1 MMLVYMLKSKKSQFW
16 YADFLIAVLI
26 LVLISYLF
34 ISSIN
39 QLNKKQDKFQSISSD
54 SLLISS
60 TLMSEGYCV
69 DDNCEGNWRNLLG
82 NIGFVENGKVIQDN
96 LKALISLTSTSE
108 GYNISKILLGTR
120 NNYIFYFED
129 SDDLNSKITISGE
142 TKNIYGYYKNP
153 PITEVSQINAES
165 YVRTTR
171 FVYLENVNTKKI
183 AKLVVIVW

>member
-69 DDNCEGNWRNLLG
+69 NDNCVEWRNLLG
-82 NIGFVENGKVIQDN
+82 NIGFVKEGKVIQDK
-96 LKALISLTSTSE
+96 LKSLISLTSTNE
-108 GYNISKILLGTR
+108 GYETSKILLGTR

-129 SDDLNSKITISGE
+129 SDTLN
-142 TKNIYGYYKNP
+142 
-153 PITEVSQINAES
+153 
-165 YVRTTR
+165 
-171 FVYLENVNTKKI
+171 
-183 AKLVVIVW
+183 

>member
-1 MMLVYMLKSKKSQFW
+1 MMSAYMLKSKKSQFW

-60 TLMSEGYCV
+60 TLMSEGYCA
-69 DDNCEGNWRNLLG
+69 DDDCENWRYLLG
-82 NIGFVENGKVIQDN
+82 NIGFVENGKVIQDK
-96 LKALISLTSTSE
+96 LKALILLTSTND
-108 GYNISKILLGTR
+108 GYETSKILLGTK

-142 TKNIYGYYKNP
+142 DNKKIYGKSG
-153 PITEVSQINAES
+153 IDEVSQINTES

-171 FVYLENVNTKKI
+171 FVYLENPPLINTKKI
-183 AKLVVIVW
+183 VKLVVIVW